1 MFNKDFDINL
11 NFNFFSTKS
20 SRLLGVDIS
29 SSSVKMIELSMVN
42 KAENTLRLERY
53 VIEPMPKEAILDG
66 NINNLERVGDSIR
79 RAWKRMEIRV
89 KNVALALPAAA
100 VITKKI
106 IVPIG
111 QREDDLVFQVEAE
124 ANQYIPFTLDEV
136 NLDFQIV
143 RAIPENPNEVE
154 VVIVAAR
161 KEKVE
166 DRVAAALT
174 AGLKAAVIDVEHFAA
189 QAAFELIER
198 QLPEGGKGQVIALV
212 DIGASIMRLNI
223 LYNGEFVYTRDQPF
237 GGDQLTQEIQ
247 NQFNLTFEEAE
258 AAKRNGSLPR
268 SYQTDVLQPFCETL
282 AQEVTRALQFF
293 FSSTQYTQV
302 NYIFLSGGCAVI
314 PGLEEVVTERTQ
326 VMTQIVN
333 PFVNME
339 LSNRISLRQLKVDAP
354 LLMIAC
360 GLAMR
365 GFDPS

>member
-1 MFNKDFDINL
+1 MLNKSFDINL
-11 NFNFFSTKS
+11 NFFSAKS

-29 SSSVKMIELSMVN
+29 SSSVKMIELSMIN

-66 NINNLERVGDSIR
+66 NINNLKEVGDSLH
-79 RAWKRMEIRV
+79 RAWKRMETRV
-89 KNVALALPAAA
+89 KNIVLALPSAA

-106 IVPIG
+106 IIPVG
-111 QREDDLVFQVEAE
+111 QREDDLIFHVETE

-136 NLDFQIV
+136 NLDFQVV

-154 VVIVAAR
+154 VMIAAAR

-174 AGLKAAVIDVEHFAA
+174 AGLKAVVIDVEHFAA
-189 QAAFELIER
+189 QTSFELIER
-198 QLPEGGKGQVIALV
+198 QLPEGGKDQVIALV
-212 DIGASIMRLNI
+212 DIGASITRLNV
-223 LYNGEFVYTRDQPF
+223 LYNGEFVYTRDQPL
-237 GGDQLTQEIQ
+237 GGAQLTQEIQ
-247 NQFNLTFEEAE
+247 NQFNLTYEEAE
-258 AAKRNGSLPR
+258 AAKRNGSLPK
-268 SYQTDVLQPFCETL
+268 SYQTNVLQPFCETL
-282 AQEVTRALQFF
+282 AQEVIRALQFF
-293 FSSTQYTQV
+293 FTSTQYTQV
-302 NYIFLSGGCAVI
+302 NYIFLSGGCAMI
-314 PGLEEVVTERTQ
+314 SGLEEVMTERAQ

-339 LSNRISLRQLKVDAP
+339 LSNRIALRQLKVDAP